1 MIDGVKQGVVRRYR
15 YEVIKL
21 FADLDPVGLIAIG
34 APQDEYAPEVDDL
47 LERTQPVSKS
57 QVQDVFLLSGLIRAK
72 AVSLI

>member
-1 MIDGVKQGVVRRYR
+1 
-15 YEVIKL
+15 VIKL